1 VAAAGSNQDEE
12 QLRLLEIFHYVLAGL
27 EALTGLIPIVHV
39 GMGIAMLTG
48 YFPMPPAHGTPFP
61 GMMGWFFVGIG
72 ATIILFSETLAVL
85 TLLAGRSIN
94 KRKNRMFVLIVAG
107 VNCLNVPMGTALG
120 VFVFIV
126 LSRPGVKALFDLE
139 FVPESGRG

>member
-1 VAAAGSNQDEE
+1 VVGTSQDVE

-27 EALTGLIPIVHV
+27 EALTGLFPVIHV

-61 GMMGWFFVGIG
+61 DFMGWMFVAIG
-72 ATIILFSETLAVL
+72 GTIIVFFETLAVL
-85 TLLAGRSIN
+85 AFFAGRSIK
-94 KRKNRMFVLIVAG
+94 KRTGRTFVLVVAA
-107 VNCLNVPMGTALG
+107 VSCLNMPMGTALG

-126 LSRPGVKALFDLE
+126 LSRPSVKALFDAE
-139 FVPESGRG
+139 AAIESGRG